1 VTTTFI
7 SKRLNDVAVRTARC
21 NDIIR
26 REPREIPR
34 RLRGLLLAIDGRQ
47 PVRTY
52 LSKLDGFG
60 DVEALLSELATLGL
74 IELKSPRR
82 RRTVA
87 PDGGAANGD
96 SRLESNF
103 GDSVYADSNFAPMSN
118 FGSDSIYG
126 DSTVLPDAAHRAQ
139 RAERDEPPPPTRQGA
154 AMLGEVVERR
164 LEPFAATLPGTF
176 DDLVRVARLTN
187 PGYDPAAPKVVAPTN
202 EITREL
208 DAQRQVDSLFVMLE
222 AVRGERRE
230 LKERVTQLRKNHR
243 ELTESLQ
250 RRNSQLLTA
259 VCVLAGICL
268 VLGGT
273 HLLRF

>member
-1 VTTTFI
+1 MTTTFI

-52 LSKLDGFG
+52 LNKLDGFG

-74 IELKSPRR
+74 IELKSAKRR
-82 RRTVA
+82 RSVA
-87 PDGGAANGD
+87 PENGGASAD

-103 GDSVYADSNFAPMSN
+103 GDSMYADSNFAPMSN
-118 FGSDSIYG
+118 FGSESLYA
-126 DSTVLPDAAHRAQ
+126 DSTVMPDAAQ
-139 RAERDEPPPPTRQGA
+139 RADPPPPKRQGS

-176 DDLVRVARLTN
+176 DDLVRVARLTH
-187 PGYDPAAPKVVAPTN
+187 PTYDPAVPPPVADP
-202 EITREL
+202 EISALTREL

-243 ELTESLQ
+243 ELVESLQ

-259 VCVLAGICL
+259 VCVLGGICV
-268 VLGGT
+268 VLGVT
-273 HLLRF
+273 HLIKF